1 MNQYNRK
8 TTACLTFVFFTVG
21 SFAAAD
27 DSRFEK
33 EIVPFF
39 GRYCLDC
46 HDDSAEEGNLSLE
59 QVDPR
64 VGGGPNFETWRMIF
78 IS

>member
-1 MNQYNRK
+1 MNPYTYK
-8 TTACLTFVFFTVG
+8 PTACLSFVFFTIG

-39 GRYCLDC
+39 GRYCLDF
-46 HDDSAEEGNLSLE
+46 HDDATAEGKLSLE
-59 QVDPR
+59 RIDPDI
-64 VGGGPNFETWRMIF
+64 GGGPNFET
-78 IS
+78 